1 MEMKVIWG
9 DPNDTTPPVYQ
20 YAKFG
25 GDDEWKPFIGT
36 CWADCEIKGWPN
48 QCDYLDITVQM
59 EPGKALSGIWVP
71 TTDMTKKGPQ
81 PQKMFG
87 YEYLGNGHLY
97 IESKSWEFGTEGK
110 IRIFNS
116 HPNDGDVSLK
126 FGILCRPIIMSPLDV
141 KLSLSIKGN
150 GVNHTENYEFRP
162 AANPSKREDLHLPE
176 MQDMYDRFN
185 TFEALNLT
193 GKRNI
198 VHPKQYFT
206 IRGFSYIVKEY
217 FDMFTRKGDEYILAY
232 IGTDTTENIRS
243 LFRSI
248 SDNNWQNNI
257 KEVRCFYTTD
267 WDEEFL
273 DYIEFENEIKES
285 YPNIEFHF
293 NELSDE
299 TARLQEGLEECDIV
313 ISTYVA
319 PWIGGESRDQFTT
332 LLKNIMGDSS
342 YLLTVDPQTGQH
354 SVRSEL
360 YETNINND
368 LLFKEKIGLISA
380 KSAVTSKNNSVEWAV
395 WMQPKGGRNS

>member
-1 MEMKVIWG
+1 MELEVIWG

-25 GDDEWKPFIGT
+25 GDDAWNPFIGT
-36 CWADCEIKGWPN
+36 CWANCEIKGWPS
-48 QCDYLDITVQM
+48 QCEFLDITVHLGA
-59 EPGKALSGIWVP
+59 GKGLSGIWMP
-71 TTDMTKKGPQ
+71 TTDMTKKGPK

-87 YEYLGNGHLY
+87 YEYLGNGNLY
-97 IESKSWEFGTEGK
+97 IESKSWEFGPEGK

-126 FGILCRPIIMSPLDV
+126 FGILCRPVIQAAQNV

-150 GVNHTENYEFRP
+150 GVDHSEDYEFRP
-162 AANPSKREDLHLPE
+162 ASNPCKSEDLHLPD
-176 MQDMYDRFN
+176 MQEMYDRFN
-185 TFEALNLT
+185 TFGALNLKGT
-193 GKRNI
+193 RNI

-217 FDMFTRKGDEYILAY
+217 FDMFNRKDDGYIVAY

-248 SDNNWQNNI
+248 SDNKWESNI

-273 DYIEFENEIKES
+273 DYIGFEDDIKRS
-285 YPNIEFHF
+285 YPNVEFSF
-293 NELSDE
+293 KELSDE
-299 TARLQEGLEECDIV
+299 TARLQEGLENCDIV

-319 PWIGGESRDQFTT
+319 PWIGGESKGQFST
-332 LLKNIMGDSS
+332 LVKNIMGDSS
-342 YLLTVDPQTGQH
+342 YLLTVDPQTGLN
-354 SVRSEL
+354 SVRSAL
-360 YETNINND
+360 FDTKINND
-368 LLFKEKIGLISA
+368 VLFKEEIGLISA
-380 KSAVTSKNNSVEWAV
+380 KSAVTSTNNSVEWAV
-395 WMQPKGGRNS
+395 WMRPRGGGKS